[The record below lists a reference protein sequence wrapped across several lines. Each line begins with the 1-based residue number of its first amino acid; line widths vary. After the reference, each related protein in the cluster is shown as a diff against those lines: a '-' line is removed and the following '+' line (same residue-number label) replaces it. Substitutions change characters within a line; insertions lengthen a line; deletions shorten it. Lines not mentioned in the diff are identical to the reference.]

1 MVVDRAQIRIDEA
14 VKRYE
19 EEQREKELGPGGL
32 HPADVME
39 TLPPVSCLYA

>member
-1 MVVDRAQIRIDEA
+1 MKYFLERAEIRIKEA
-14 VKRYE
+14 IKRYE

-39 TLPPVSCLYA
+39 TLPPVS